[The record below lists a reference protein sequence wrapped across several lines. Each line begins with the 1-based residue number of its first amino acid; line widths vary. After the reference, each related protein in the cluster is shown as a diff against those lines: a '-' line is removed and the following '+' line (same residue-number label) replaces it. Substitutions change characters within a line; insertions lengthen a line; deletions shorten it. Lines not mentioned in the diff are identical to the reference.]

1 MKRMNEAMT
10 IIAEKN
16 PKWNPDLPFIMR
28 RNAAFAVSWREQ
40 VADHQTAHKRAIHL
54 ATRAT
59 SAAAAVPRVSHPRS
73 AELLRVLSMPAPA
86 LGHGTEQEHNFDA
99 QVRRDALRKLHAE
112 CMWQEQRLEKSR
124 QASRDYTLSVDR
136 AETLTFLQQ
145 DTHIRIRSHRK
156 QLSEAARKR
165 RALELKW
172 QTEGVEERL
181 KERADER
188 AKQAERKEAHAE
200 RLERQAAEHQKQLQ
214 ASKKRHDEEA
224 KAQARARND
233 KYQQA
238 VQNRQMRAEQLA
250 AIKEAEYAQNLER
263 AWKHAEGLASRAS
276 GELECH
282 VRRYGL
288 QTHPLVS
295 GGSQDG
301 EASGE
306 LLGMFGEP
314 VGERTASGGS
324 GMSFGGE
331 EKLPTSATP
340 LGRWV
345 EKGTSVKLSFSASAS
360 TLPSP
365 STSQPI
371 FYSDWLE
378 CELSRLHAR
387 LELMRHRAAT
397 AKAALRMQ
405 LEKQHESWREEAARE
420 AARGGMQ
427 APKER

>member
-156 QLSEAARKR
+156 QLSEAAQKR

-224 KAQARARND
+224 KAQARARDD

-238 VQNRQMRAEQLA
+238 VQNRSTDAGGAVESPDA
-250 AIKEAEYAQNLER
+250 AAEYCAMAAR
-263 AWKHAEGLASRAS
+263 
-276 GELECH
+276 
-282 VRRYGL
+282 
-288 QTHPLVS
+288 QTH
-295 GGSQDG
+295 
-301 EASGE
+301 
-306 LLGMFGEP
+306 
-314 VGERTASGGS
+314 
-324 GMSFGGE
+324 
-331 EKLPTSATP
+331 TP
-340 LGRWV
+340 D
-345 EKGTSVKLSFSASAS
+345 SV
-360 TLPSP
+360 P
-365 STSQPI
+365 
-371 FYSDWLE
+371 
-378 CELSRLHAR
+378 
-387 LELMRHRAAT
+387 
-397 AKAALRMQ
+397 
-405 LEKQHESWREEAARE
+405 
-420 AARGGMQ
+420 
-427 APKER
+427 